1 MTSNQ
6 VSLMRAMHLPSGNI
20 HSGDG
25 LKRLDFR
32 MNFEKDLVL
41 YLNELDK

>member
-6 VSLMRAMHLPSGNI
+6 VSLMWAMHLPSGNI

-25 LKRLDFR
+25 LKSFPFSPPALPWVI
-32 MNFEKDLVL
+32 EPE
-41 YLNELDK
+41 ELPV